1 MFMKTCAIYI
11 LFMILIKMVRIM
23 LRITTMMMLIKVMMV
38 MMTTRM
44 MMTMLIMMMMIFFE
58 FATVTQHGKRG

>member
-1 MFMKTCAIYI
+1 MFMKTCAIYV

-38 MMTTRM
+38 MMTT
-44 MMTMLIMMMMIFFE
+44 MLIMMMMIFFE

>member
-38 MMTTRM
+38 MMTT
-44 MMTMLIMMMMIFFE
+44 MLIMMMMIFFE

>member
-1 MFMKTCAIYI
+1 MFMKTCAIYV

-38 MMTTRM
+38 MMTT
-44 MMTMLIMMMMIFFE
+44 MLIIMMMIFFE